1 MFNLYIGISMKVKI
15 LTDKAPAPIGPYNQG
30 MIAKGTFAFISGQL
44 PLDGSTLAGT
54 TIAEQTAQSL
64 KNVKAILEE
73 GGFTM
78 ADVVKTT
85 VYLKDMGD
93 FAGMNEVYAQYFAGT
108 EFPARVAFQA
118 AKLPMDVLVEI
129 EAIAVKD

>member
-1 MFNLYIGISMKVKI
+1 MFNLYLGFPMKVKI
-15 LTDKAPAPIGPYNQG
+15 LTNNAPAPIGPYNQG
-30 MIAKGTFAFISGQL
+30 MIAKGTFAIISGQL

-64 KNVKAILEE
+64 KNVKAILEA

-78 ADVVKTT
+78 ADVVKTS
-85 VYLKDMGD
+85 VYLKDLND
-93 FAGMNEVYAQYFAGT
+93 FAGMNEVYAQFFEGT
-108 EFPARVAFQA
+108 EFPARVAFQV